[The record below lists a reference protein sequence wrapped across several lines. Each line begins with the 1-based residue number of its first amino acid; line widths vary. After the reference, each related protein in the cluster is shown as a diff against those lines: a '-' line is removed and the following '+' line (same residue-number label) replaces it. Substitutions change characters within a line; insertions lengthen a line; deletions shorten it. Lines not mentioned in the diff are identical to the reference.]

1 MEEGYTQ
8 QRLKQ
13 LQEMFTRRRVIFMN
27 FRGLSEQQ
35 QENAA
40 AKFCYT
46 IITLVLVICYFVE
59 VIKGSRTVGYFIV
72 FALLALVPLAI
83 TYLSFQRDPDSSTLR
98 YIISGGF
105 EIFYLFTI
113 FTTTSEIAYV
123 YALVMAMILLIYND
137 TRLTL
142 GLSIIITGG
151 NIIQIIVL
159 GIQGKLSA
167 TNASDLEI
175 RMGSLI
181 LFFVFMIIATKTLQQ
196 INKNKLDAIEEEK
209 ERAAS
214 LTNHI
219 LDASQQITSNIGMV
233 SEKMEI
239 LEETTSK
246 TMSSMEE
253 VAQGTNETA
262 DSIQIQLQKTG
273 EIQVAINKV
282 ETAFQS
288 IADNIDETQ
297 SELESSKT
305 NIDQLIEHVNIS
317 NEANANVSKELAEL
331 NTYTNQMQSIIE
343 LINGITTQTSLLS
356 LNASIEA
363 ARAGEAGRGFAVVA
377 SEISNLA
384 TQTQEATVNITTL
397 ISNISSE
404 LSQVINV
411 IEEMIENAQ
420 EQNSAASNTANSFA
434 EIANR
439 TNQIAQQ
446 VEQTS
451 HLVSDLTEANDVITK
466 GIETI
471 SAATEEVTAHS
482 NETFQS
488 SSENSAITSEVGSII
503 DELNQMAQN
512 LMSMTE

>member
-1 MEEGYTQ
+1 
-8 QRLKQ
+8 
-13 LQEMFTRRRVIFMN
+13 
-27 FRGLSEQQ
+27 
-35 QENAA
+35 
-40 AKFCYT
+40 
-46 IITLVLVICYFVE
+46 
-59 VIKGSRTVGYFIV
+59 
-72 FALLALVPLAI
+72 
-83 TYLSFQRDPDSSTLR
+83 
-98 YIISGGF
+98 
-105 EIFYLFTI
+105 
-113 FTTTSEIAYV
+113 
-123 YALVMAMILLIYND
+123 
-137 TRLTL
+137 
-142 GLSIIITGG
+142 
-151 NIIQIIVL
+151 
-159 GIQGKLSA
+159 
-167 TNASDLEI
+167 
-175 RMGSLI
+175 
-181 LFFVFMIIATKTLQQ
+181 
-196 INKNKLDAIEEEK
+196 
-209 ERAAS
+209 
-214 LTNHI
+214 
-219 LDASQQITSNIGMV
+219 
-233 SEKMEI
+233 
-239 LEETTSK
+239 
-246 TMSSMEE
+246 MEE

-262 DSIQIQLQKTG
+262 GSIQIQLQKTG

-404 LSQVINV
+404 LSQVISV

-503 DELNQMAQN
+503 EELNQMAQN